1 MQDNKDINSTT
12 TIKELADQLQKR
24 IIDERLEDF
33 LADYDIMKSQYGRIE
48 ELEKR
53 MAIIVAKLEPIKS
66 LIYTQNPE
74 LERIFESLKRIYGK
88 DENGKQQ
95 NEVN

>member
-1 MQDNKDINSTT
+1 MQDNKDINSTI
-12 TIKELADQLQKR
+12 TIKKLADQLQKR
-24 IIDERLEDF
+24 IDICLEDF
-33 LADYDIMKSQYGRIE
+33 MTDYVIMKSLYNQIE

-53 MAIIVAKLEPIKS
+53 MHTIIVELEPVQS

-88 DENGKQQ
+88 DENEFDRGAH
-95 NEVN
+95 

>member
-1 MQDNKDINSTT
+1 MQENKDINSTI

-53 MAIIVAKLEPIKS
+53 MYTIIVELEPIKS
-66 LIYTQNPE
+66 LIYTQNPG

-88 DENGKQQ
+88 DEN
-95 NEVN
+95 ELDREAH

>member
-1 MQDNKDINSTT
+1 MQDNKDINSTI
-12 TIKELADQLQKR
+12 TIKKLADQLQKR
-24 IIDERLEDF
+24 IDVCLEDF
-33 LADYDIMKSQYGRIE
+33 MTDYGIMKSLYNQIE

-53 MAIIVAKLEPIKS
+53 MYTIIIELEPVQS

-88 DENGKQQ
+88 DEN
-95 NEVN
+95 EFDREAH